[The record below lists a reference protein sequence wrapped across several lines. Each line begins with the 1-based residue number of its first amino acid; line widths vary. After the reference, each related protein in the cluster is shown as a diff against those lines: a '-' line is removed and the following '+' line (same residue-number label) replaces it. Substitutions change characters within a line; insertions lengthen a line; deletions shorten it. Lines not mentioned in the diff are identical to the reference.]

1 MTDAPQQPEGQEI
14 LAIVLDKPTRA
25 DEVLLALAHLQSTMK
40 RFGASP
46 QLLASLGRIHSA
58 RREPNEALPLFLRA
72 VRMDPGNRTY
82 PLEVARTLIWLERPQ
97 EALEV
102 LEALGAQDLLTPEIE
117 LERARVFF
125 RLGMR
130 AEAKAILGALATGV
144 KEDWPFLKS
153 LAELELEGSTEPGK
167 ARLFETYLKKHPQD
181 LDALRRFAKLLRAS
195 GDHARAWPLYRK
207 RLEVET
213 RTTAL
218 ILEASEEASWAGDP
232 DSAIRLLEGVRES
245 LAGTK

>member
-1 MTDAPQQPEGQEI
+1 
-14 LAIVLDKPTRA
+14 
-25 DEVLLALAHLQSTMK
+25 MK
-40 RFGASP
+40 RFGASAE
-46 QLLASLGRIHSA
+46 LLASLGRIHAA
-58 RREPNEALPLFLRA
+58 RREPDEALPLFLPA
-72 VRMDPGNRTY
+72 VRMEPGDRTY

-102 LEALGAQDLLTPEIE
+102 LESLRVQNRLTPEIE

-153 LAELELEGSTEPGK
+153 LAELELEGAAEPGK
-167 ARLFETYLKKHPQD
+167 ARLYESYLKKHPQD
-181 LDALRRFAKLLRAS
+181 LEALRRFAQLLRAS

-207 RLEVET
+207 RLEVES
-213 RTTAL
+213 RSAAL
-218 ILEASEEASWAGDP
+218 ILEASEEAAWAGEP
-232 DSAIRLLEGVRES
+232 ESAIRLLEEVRES
-245 LAGTK
+245 LAGSR